1 MYILEF
7 KEKVIKDFNKL
18 PSKEKNK
25 IWDKFQLLK
34 QQPRPHGYRKLAG
47 RENEFRIRFG
57 NYRVIYQ
64 IDEAENKIIIIQ
76 VGHRK
81 DIYRGL

>member
-7 KEKVIKDFNKL
+7 KERVIKDFNKL

-34 QQPRPHGYRKLAG
+34 QQSRPHGYRKLAVEKTNLEYG
-47 RENEFRIRFG
+47 SATTE
-57 NYRVIYQ
+57 
-64 IDEAENKIIIIQ
+64 
-76 VGHRK
+76 
-81 DIYRGL
+81 